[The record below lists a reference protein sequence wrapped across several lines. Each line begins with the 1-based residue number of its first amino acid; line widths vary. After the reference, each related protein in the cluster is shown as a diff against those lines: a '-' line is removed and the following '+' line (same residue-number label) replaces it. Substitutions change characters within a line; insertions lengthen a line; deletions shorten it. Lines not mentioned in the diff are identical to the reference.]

1 MISTVL
7 ANIGQRDPILHVT
20 KDAKD
25 GHRSEWIPIRT
36 IEDPYVQEVAKFAV
50 AEFDMEKMAN
60 FQYKRLLRCWIREE
74 EMGGIKY
81 RLILEVKDDA
91 PTPKLGGKY
100 EAIVWEASGRLII
113 RKLKLISFM
122 PCLHGA
128 D

>member
-7 ANIGQRDPILHVT
+7 ANVGQHDPILHVT
-20 KDAKD
+20 KSVKGDPN
-25 GHRSEWIPIRT
+25 SEWMSIRT

-50 AEFDMEKMAN
+50 TEFGKAKTMS
-60 FQYKRLLRCWIREE
+60 FQYNRLVRCWVKE

-81 RLILEVKDDA
+81 RLVLEVKGEGQIQ
-91 PTPKLGGKY
+91 KLDGTY

-113 RKLKLISFM
+113 RKLKLISFI
-122 PCLHGA
+122 PCIIHGA

>member
-7 ANIGQRDPILHVT
+7 ANIGQHDPILHVT
-20 KDAKD
+20 KDTTKGD
-25 GHRSEWIPIRT
+25 QQSEWISIRA

-50 AEFDMEKMAN
+50 TEFDKEKMAK
-60 FQYKRLLRCWIREE
+60 FQYKHLLRCWIKE

-81 RLILEVKDDA
+81 RLILEVTKEG
-91 PTPKLGGKY
+91 KVEGKY

-122 PCLHGA
+122 PCIHGA
-128 D
+128 E

>member
-7 ANIGQRDPILHVT
+7 ANIGQHDPILHVT
-20 KDAKD
+20 SKDTKGD
-25 GHRSEWIPIRT
+25 HQSEWISIRA

-50 AEFDMEKMAN
+50 REFEKEKMARS
-60 FQYKRLLRCWIREE
+60 QYKRLLSCWIKE

-81 RLILEVKDDA
+81 RLILEVIKEE
-91 PTPKLGGKY
+91 KIEGKY

-122 PCLHGA
+122 PCMHGVA
-128 D
+128 

>member
-7 ANIGQRDPILHVT
+7 ANIGQHDPILHVT
-20 KDAKD
+20 KDVKGD
-25 GHRSEWIPIRT
+25 HQSEWILIRT

-50 AEFDMEKMAN
+50 TEFDKEKMAS
-60 FQYKRLLRCWIREE
+60 FRYKRLLRCWIKE

-81 RLILEVKDDA
+81 RLILEVKEEGS
-91 PTPKLGGKY
+91 KVEGKY

-113 RKLKLISFM
+113 RKLKLVSFVA
-122 PCLHGA
+122 CIHGA